1 MPFPEAFHRQEH
13 DPGGCN
19 QEALFEYGSGC
30 NRAHAICCPGW
41 LATDYLFK
49 NSGAA
54 TKSRVVSTTKVAT
67 PCAVLRRLTEVAR
80 RPAACAAL
88 PNGQEFDCVQTTAEQ
103 FHAVSECYAM
113 CQVVGKITTLALTMQ
128 FMLPGWVSV
137 SATAF
142 PGEGAGL
149 RSSELVVPN
158 RGYGCPDC
166 RPASQLCGEAPSV
179 YDRDRQG
186 ARDLATSSPGSCSS
200 VWT

>member
-1 MPFPEAFHRQEH
+1 MVR
-13 DPGGCN
+13 
-19 QEALFEYGSGC
+19 
-30 NRAHAICCPGW
+30 
-41 LATDYLFK
+41 
-49 NSGAA
+49 AA
-54 TKSRVVSTTKVAT
+54 TGHMQYAALAGWQPIIYSKTAARLLKAAWCLLRIAT